1 MTELEWL
8 DIFSNN
14 LIDILKD
21 QRMTQ
26 RDLAD
31 AAGLSEGM
39 VSSIINKQKMP
50 GIKTIINM
58 SHALDIDV
66 DELVDF
72 GSMII

>member
-50 GIKTIINM
+50 GIKTIIN
-58 SHALDIDV
+58 
-66 DELVDF
+66 
-72 GSMII
+72 IIFFKMF